1 MGVSRVVIPPLS
13 FNPTKIADKL
23 AEFGENVIARVNAG

>member
-1 MGVSRVVIPPLS
+1 VIPPLS

-23 AEFGENVIARVNAG
+23 AAFGENVIAKVNR